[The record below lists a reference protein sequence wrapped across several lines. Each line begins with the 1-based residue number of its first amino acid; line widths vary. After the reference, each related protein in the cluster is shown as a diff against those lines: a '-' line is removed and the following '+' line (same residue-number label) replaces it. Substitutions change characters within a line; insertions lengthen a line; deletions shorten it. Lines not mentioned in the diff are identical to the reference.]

1 MWCHRKSFLI
11 PTRDAWRAQ
20 TKACVHQDPEKGIVT
35 PPQEIGS
42 DCCKC
47 LKVFCKA
54 RGQGLLQQ
62 QSWGTQLVAQVLLE
76 EVTISHTIEPP
87 GGQSTNWRTI
97 IPNKFSH
104 CCKSSRPHNRLPNL
118 RIQQKDWESSGNLTL
133 KVSGIW
139 LRSFHR
145 TGETETLGGEKS
157 KTQKKPCV
165 REDPGERS
173 SDCTRDWTR
182 LACECL
188 GVSGRCMGW

>member
-35 PPQEIGS
+35 PPQEIES

-104 CCKSSRPHNRLPNL
+104 CCKSSRPHNRLHNL